1 MFEEFFDDDDYDPDW
16 DALDGWFDDDI
27 GQEGDYDPDFDWL
40 TVCSVCGDRECDSR
54 GDGICHVCK
63 TQMWIDDNA

>member
-1 MFEEFFDDDDYDPDW
+1 MNFEEFYDDDDF
-16 DALDGWFDDDI
+16 LDDDDDI

-63 TQMWIDDNA
+63 TQMWIDENA